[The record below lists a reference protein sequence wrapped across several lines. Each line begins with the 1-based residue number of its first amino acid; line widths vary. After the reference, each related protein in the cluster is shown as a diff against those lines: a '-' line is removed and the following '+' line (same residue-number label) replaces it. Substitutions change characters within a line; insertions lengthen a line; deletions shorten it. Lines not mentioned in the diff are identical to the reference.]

1 MRLLNWDETMLMM
14 FVCFFVFFLKSNRDR
29 PLLPPKTS
37 ETERLSQ
44 QQQQDMERMKMF
56 VQLRQDLERVRF
68 SDVYSPILCPI
79 IFLLTCLLFFP

>member
-1 MRLLNWDETMLMM
+1 MM
-14 FVCFFVFFLKSNRDR
+14 HFQSNRDR

-56 VQLRQDLERVRF
+56 VQLRQDLERVC
-68 SDVYSPILCPI
+68 VPL
-79 IFLLTCLLFFP
+79 

>member
-1 MRLLNWDETMLMM
+1 MSSYAT
-14 FVCFFVFFLKSNRDR
+14 FFQSNRDR

-56 VQLRQDLERVRF
+56 VQLRQDLERVCVPF
-68 SDVYSPILCPI
+68 IYMYINFCGLIKPF
-79 IFLLTCLLFFP
+79 FLYLKKKN